1 MSNEPTTSNGIRILI
16 AEDADDYARIL
27 MTTLTRAGYTVERV
41 NNGDDA
47 HQRLTVA
54 PIPDLLI
61 TDVVMPG
68 KSGFE
73 LLEMLKRE
81 NRKIPVI
88 VLTSKQDEEDVMRG
102 FDYGALDYIAKPFSP
117 SVLAVRVKM
126 ALTRR

>member
-1 MSNEPTTSNGIRILI
+1 MSGPAPESIRILI

-27 MTTLTRAGYTVERV
+27 VATLKRAGYEVERA
-41 NNGDDA
+41 NNGDEA
-47 HQRLTVA
+47 YQRLISP

-73 LLEMLKRE
+73 LLEILKRE

-88 VLTSKQDEEDVMRG
+88 VLTSKQDEEDVLRG

-126 ALTRR
+126 ALSRK